1 MPHGNHPASDSG
13 TSGTGT
19 GDLITIKLTSLCS
32 LALIS
37 LALTDRF
44 LLLRGAD
51 PLSSDLHAQHILLL
65 LLQTS
70 CVASLN
76 YYFRP
81 PATPYLNTVYP

>member
-13 TSGTGT
+13 TTGT
-19 GDLITIKLTSLCS
+19 GNLITIKLTSLCS

-37 LALTDRF
+37 LALTDHF
-44 LLLRGAD
+44 LLLRGPG
-51 PLSSDLHAQHILLL
+51 PLSSDLLAQHILL